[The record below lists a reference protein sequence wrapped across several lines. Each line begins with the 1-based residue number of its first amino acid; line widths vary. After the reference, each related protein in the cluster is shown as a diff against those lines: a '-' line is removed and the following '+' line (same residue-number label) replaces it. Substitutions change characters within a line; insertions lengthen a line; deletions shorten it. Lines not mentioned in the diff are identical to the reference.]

1 MAYRVHKSILN
12 AKVNLLFY
20 FLTIFLSFFSRKIF
34 LECLGTEFIGLTGTL
49 SNILGYLNLAEL
61 GIGSCVSYFL
71 YKPLEQNNRQH
82 ITEIMAVF
90 RYLYRNIGLI
100 ILGTG
105 LIVCISFPWIFTDTS
120 FGLGLVYFAFFSFL
134 GSSLIQYFINYRQ
147 LLLAADQ
154 KNYIVSSY
162 IQTAQL
168 FKTLLQIYLSYTYR
182 NLYLWVGIEFIF
194 GLIGC
199 ILLNWKIS
207 KEYPWMTTSLEN
219 GKKLLKKYPGI
230 IKNTKQIFIHQ
241 IKDFILSKSD
251 ELFIF
256 AFVSLSMVSFYGN
269 YTIITTRLSQL
280 FSRALDGVGAS
291 VGNLV
296 AEDNKKHTID
306 VFWQL
311 NSMRYLIT
319 GFLCYSIYQ
328 FTEPFIVLW
337 LGEEYVLNHKILI
350 LLVVYLYLSNI
361 RNVVDMFNHS
371 YGLYADVWA
380 AWTELF
386 INLSITVIGGIYY
399 GIIGILLGK
408 IVSVGLIVTL
418 WKPYYLFSKGIKL
431 PISIYWK
438 GTLRYHFAIAIC
450 FTTTL
455 LGSNILPFSPYENII
470 QFILFATANITV
482 FCILLIGCFL
492 LFTPGTK
499 QLFQRIKLPYL

>member
-1 MAYRVHKSILN
+1 MANRVHKSILN
-12 AKVNLLFY
+12 TKVNLIFY
-20 FLTIFLSFFSRKIF
+20 FLTIFLSFFSRRIF

-49 SNILGYLNLAEL
+49 GNILGYLNLAEL
-61 GIGSCVSYFL
+61 GIGSCVSFFL
-71 YKPLEQNNRQH
+71 YKPLEQGNRLQ
-82 ITEIMAVF
+82 IIEIMAVF
-90 RYLYRNIGLI
+90 RYLYRIIGLI
-100 ILGTG
+100 ILGAG
-105 LIVCISFPWIFTDTS
+105 LIVSISFPWIFADTS
-120 FGLGLVYFAFFSFL
+120 FGLELVYFAFFSFL
-134 GSSLIQYFINYRQ
+134 GSALIEYFINYRQ
-147 LLLAADQ
+147 LLLASDQ
-154 KNYIVSSY
+154 KNYIASSY
-162 IQTAQL
+162 LQTAQL

-182 NLYLWVGIEFIF
+182 NLYLWVGIEFLF

-199 ILLNWKIS
+199 ILLNRKIS
-207 KEYPWMTTSLEN
+207 KEYPWMITSQEN
-219 GKKLLKKYPGI
+219 GKILLKKYPGI

-251 ELFIF
+251 ELFVF

-296 AEDNKKHTID
+296 AEDNKDHTID

-337 LGEEYVLNHKILI
+337 LGEEYVLNHNILI

-361 RNVVDMFNHS
+361 RNVVDIFNHS

-408 IVSVGLIVTL
+408 IISVSLIVTL
-418 WKPYYLFSKGIKL
+418 WKPYYLFSKGIKQ

-450 FTTTL
+450 FTATL
-455 LGSNILPFSPYENII
+455 LWSNILPFNPYENFI
-470 QFILFATANITV
+470 QFIIFATVNMTV
-482 FCILLIGCFL
+482 FCILLIGCFF

-499 QLFQRIKLPYL
+499 QLFQRIKLPHI

>member
-1 MAYRVHKSILN
+1 MANRVHKSILN

-20 FLTIFLSFFSRKIF
+20 FLTIILSFYSRKIF
-34 LECLGTEFIGLTGTL
+34 LECLGSEFIGLTSTL
-49 SNILGYLNLAEL
+49 GNILGYLNLAEL

-71 YKPLEQNNRQH
+71 YKPLEQNNRQQ

-90 RYLYRNIGLI
+90 RYLYRIIGFV

-105 LIVCISFPWIFTDTS
+105 LIVSISFPWIFADTS
-120 FGLGLVYFAFFSFL
+120 FGLKLVYFSFFSFL
-134 GSSLIQYFINYRQ
+134 GSAILEYFINYKQ
-147 LLLAADQ
+147 LLLASDQ

-207 KEYPWMTTSLEN
+207 KEYPWMTNSQEN
-219 GKKLLKKYPGI
+219 GKILLKKYPGI